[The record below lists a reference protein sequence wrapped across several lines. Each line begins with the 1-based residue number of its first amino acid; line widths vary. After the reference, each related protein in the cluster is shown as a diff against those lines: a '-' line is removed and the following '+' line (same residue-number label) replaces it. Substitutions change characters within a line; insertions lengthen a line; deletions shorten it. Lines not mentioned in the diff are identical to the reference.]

1 MHCVSVAMRRG
12 LDDYLFC
19 GTDWF
24 SVEESQR
31 RTLQS
36 EIDDIDGNRLLNTSV
51 DDLCAYFED
60 KFRIDIPE
68 LHEDQIVADQQE
80 TQIDVSQDPMRFI
93 RDRSRPFHVAGTLI
107 EVTVPFSGE
116 SEAFAIQ
123 PTTYTTAPPRGE
135 IRDSALVIKVQG
147 ADLDSQQVRA
157 EIDRTIG
164 AIKQYLDW
172 LRGSARGFN
181 EQVRRLANERI
192 IWRRKKLLADQNL
205 VANLGFPLKERAG
218 APQTF
223 TAPNVRRR
231 IAPTMPRAS
240 TAPYKPEPVL
250 STDDY
255 EHILS
260 VMTNM
265 ALVMERS
272 PSAFAA
278 MDEEALRS
286 HFLVQ
291 LNGHYEGQ
299 ASGETFNY
307 EGKTDILIR
316 AKGKNIFIAE
326 CKYWKGARAFGKA
339 VDQLLGYV
347 CWRDTK
353 TAIVIF
359 NQNKDFSHVI
369 ETIPG
374 AVKAHPNFKR
384 AVDGNGEG
392 RSRYV
397 LVHRDDKN
405 REMILSVL
413 AFDVPRGS

>member
-1 MHCVSVAMRRG
+1 MRRG
-12 LDDYLFC
+12 RGDYLFC
-19 GTDWF
+19 GPDWF

-36 EIDDIDGNRLLNTSV
+36 EIDAIDGNRLLNTSV
-51 DDLCAYFED
+51 DDLCDFFGE
-60 KFRIDIPE
+60 KFRIDVPE

-80 TQIDVSQDPMRFI
+80 TQIDVSQDSMRFI
-93 RDRSRPFHVAGTLI
+93 RDRSRPFHVAGTLV
-107 EVTVPFSGE
+107 EVMVPFSGE
-116 SEAFAIQ
+116 PEAFTIQ

-135 IRDSALVIKVQG
+135 IRGSTLVIKVQG
-147 ADLDSQQVRA
+147 TDLEPQQVKT

-172 LRGSARGFN
+172 LRGNAHGFN

-192 IWRRKKLLADQNL
+192 NWRRQKLLADQNL

-218 APQTF
+218 APRTF

-255 EHILS
+255 EHILT
-260 VMTNM
+260 VVTNM

-316 AKGKNIFIAE
+316 AEGKNIFIAE
-326 CKYWKGARAFGKA
+326 CKYWRGAKKFGETI
-339 VDQLLGYV
+339 DQLLGYIS
-347 CWRDTK
+347 WRDTK

-359 NQNKDFSHVI
+359 NRNKDFSQVI

-384 AVDGNGEG
+384 AVDDNSEG
-392 RSRYV
+392 GSRYV

-405 REMILSVL
+405 REMILTVL

>member
-1 MHCVSVAMRRG
+1 M
-12 LDDYLFC
+12 
-19 GTDWF
+19 
-24 SVEESQR
+24 
-31 RTLQS
+31 
-36 EIDDIDGNRLLNTSV
+36 
-51 DDLCAYFED
+51 
-60 KFRIDIPE
+60 
-68 LHEDQIVADQQE
+68 
-80 TQIDVSQDPMRFI
+80 
-93 RDRSRPFHVAGTLI
+93 AGTLV

-123 PTTYTTAPPRGE
+123 PTTFTTSLPRGE
-135 IRDSALVIKVQG
+135 IRSSTLVIKVQG
-147 ADLDSQQVRA
+147 TDLNAQQVRG
-157 EIDRTIG
+157 EVDRTIG
-164 AIKQYLDW
+164 EIKQYLDW
-172 LRGSARGFN
+172 LRGNAHSLN
-181 EQVRRLANERI
+181 EQIRRLAKERI
-192 IWRRKKLLADQNL
+192 NWRRQKLLADQNL
-205 VANLGFPLKERAG
+205 VASLGFPLKERAD
-218 APQTF
+218 APRTF
-223 TAPNVRRR
+223 SAPNVRRR

-250 STDDY
+250 SADDY

-316 AKGKNIFIAE
+316 AEGKNIFIAE
-326 CKYWKGARAFGKA
+326 CKYWRGAKAFGEA
-339 VDQLLGYV
+339 IDQLLRYV

-359 NQNKDFSHVI
+359 NQNKDFSQVI

-384 AVDGNGEG
+384 AVDDNGEG

-397 LVHRDDKN
+397 LVHRDDRN
-405 REMILSVL
+405 REMILTVL